1 MLRIAIALLLCSNL
15 AVADGILVHGDYPKL
30 TVAVGKTIEHDV
42 GIRRGG
48 WMCDDPSLL
57 TGDLVTKGDSNFFV
71 ITGVKPGST
80 QCRVGLEREGGF
92 VVFDVYIVGGDAKPA
107 PTVKRKP

>member
-1 MLRIAIALLLCSNL
+1 MLRIAIASLLLSNL
-15 AVADGILVHGDYPKL
+15 AVADGILVQGDNPKV
-30 TVAVGKTIEHDV
+30 TVAVGKTVEYGV

-48 WMCDDPSLL
+48 WMCDDPALL
-57 TGDLVTKGDSNFFV
+57 TGDLVTKGDTNFFV

-92 VVFDVYIVGGDAKPA
+92 VVFDVYITAADAKPA
-107 PTVKRKP
+107 PKLKRKP